1 MLIQS
6 QHNQQLN
13 SDTEDPAIDPV
24 SVYVLERP
32 EKTLKDTKRPDH
44 IG

>member
-1 MLIQS
+1 MLTQS

-24 SVYVLERP
+24 SVSVLDRP
-32 EKTLKDTKRPDH
+32 EKNLKATKRLDH
-44 IG
+44 MG